1 MLDET
6 TTIASPLSSPPSR
19 NTAGTSPAT
28 IQHGGPAG
36 VAAMMKLEER
46 RKSKGVEAMN
56 AYNTVLALLLLLL
69 YSVANLASR
78 ASETRQ
84 PCFLPLTMLS
94 ARQCLDFNGF
104 P

>member
-78 ASETRQ
+78 VAESLMMVVA
-84 PCFLPLTMLS
+84 PSMFLKPPG
-94 ARQCLDFNGF
+94 RV
-104 P
+104 